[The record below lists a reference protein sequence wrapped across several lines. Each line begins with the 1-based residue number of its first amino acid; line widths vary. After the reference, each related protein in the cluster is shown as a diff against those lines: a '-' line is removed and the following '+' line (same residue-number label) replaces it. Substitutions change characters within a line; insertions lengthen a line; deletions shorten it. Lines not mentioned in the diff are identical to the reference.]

1 MSQYLATI
9 VRDVDID
16 FDFDKAK
23 VDLPEVAVVTDFL
36 KKMQFYTFIKNI
48 NEIMYSFDKINRNEP
63 AYMPSDGSLQ
73 LGFFADAVNEE
84 INKNSDFKFEK
95 SLSLILQ
102 TYQRWLLNFKNIH

>member
-63 AYMPSDGSLQ
+63 AYIPSDGSLQ
-73 LGFFADAVNEE
+73 LGFLLMRLM
-84 INKNSDFKFEK
+84 KK
-95 SLSLILQ
+95 LIK
-102 TYQRWLLNFKNIH
+102 TRILNLKRNL